1 MQRIGVFVCHCGSNI
16 AATVDVKKV
25 VELAAKEPGVV
36 HAEDYQYMCSE
47 AGQAKIQ
54 EAIKEKN
61 LTGVVVCSCSP
72 RMHEATFR
80 KAAER
85 AGLNPYMVEIANIRE
100 HCSWIHKDMEEATK
114 KAVILARAAIAKVNL
129 NTPLQP
135 GESRVTKRALII
147 GGGIAGIQT
156 ALDIADAG
164 YEVDIVEKT
173 PSIGGRMSQLDKT
186 FPTLDCSA
194 CILTPKMVEAAAHEK
209 INIYT
214 YSEVEHVSG
223 FVGDFTVDIRKKA
236 RSVNM
241 DKCTGCGVCQE
252 KCPSKK
258 IPNEFNRGLNN
269 RTAIY
274 TPFAQAIPNVPV
286 IDRENCLKFKT
297 GKCGVCQEKCPSK
310 KIPNEFN
317 RGLNNRT
324 AIYTPFAQAI
334 PNVPVIDREN
344 CIKFKTGKCGV
355 CSKVCQAGAIEYDQ
369 QDEIVTQKYGA
380 IVVAT
385 GFDTIKLDKYDEY
398 AYSQSKDVITSLEL
412 ERIMNAAG
420 PTKGHLERLSDGKA
434 PKELVFIQCVGSRCS
449 DDRGKPYCSK
459 ICCMYTAKHAML
471 IRDKYPDTN
480 VTVFYIDVRTPGKNF
495 DEFYRRAVEQYGVNY
510 IKGQVGKVIP
520 QPDGSLLVQGS
531 DLIDNKQILKKADM
545 VVLATAIE
553 PNPDVRKI
561 ATMLTASIDTNNFL
575 TEAHAKLRP
584 VESPTAGIFL
594 SGVCQGPKDIPET
607 VAQAG
612 AAAVKAI
619 GLLAKDKLTTNP
631 CTAKSD
637 ELLCNGCST
646 CANVCPYGAISYED
660 KQVNDHGIRETRR
673 VAVVN
678 TALCQGCGA
687 CTVACP
693 SGAMDLQGFSNRQI
707 IAEVDAICR

>member
-25 VELAAKEPGVV
+25 VEMALQEPGVF
-36 HAEDYQYMCSE
+36 HAEDYPYMCSE
-47 AGQAKIQ
+47 AGQSRIAA
-54 EAIKEKN
+54 AIREKG
-61 LTGVVVCSCSP
+61 LTGIVVCSCSP
-72 RMHEATFR
+72 RMHETTFR
-80 KAAER
+80 KAAEK
-85 AGLNPYMVEIANIRE
+85 AGINPYLVEIANIRE
-100 HCSWIHKDMEEATK
+100 HCSWIHKDMEEATR
-114 KAVILARAAIAKVNL
+114 KAVILMRAAVAKVHL
-129 NTPLQP
+129 DAPLSA
-135 GESRVTKRALII
+135 GESRVIKRALVI

-164 YEVDIVEKT
+164 YKVDIVEKS

-194 CILTPKMVEAAAHEK
+194 CILTPKMVEAAAHE
-209 INIYT
+209 NITIHT
-214 YSEVEHVSG
+214 YSEVEKVSG
-223 FVGDFTVDIRKKA
+223 FVGNFTVDIRKKA
-236 RSVNM
+236 RYVDLN
-241 DKCTGCGVCQE
+241 KCTGCGVCQE

-258 IPNEFNRGLNN
+258 TLNEFNRGLNT

-286 IDRENCLKFKT
+286 IDAASCIKMKT
-297 GKCGVCQEKCPSK
+297 GKCGICEK
-310 KIPNEFN
+310 F
-317 RGLNNRT
+317 
-324 AIYTPFAQAI
+324 
-334 PNVPVIDREN
+334 
-344 CIKFKTGKCGV
+344 
-355 CSKVCQAGAIEYDQ
+355 CQAGAIDYTQ
-369 QDEIVTQKYGA
+369 TDEIVTEQYGA

-385 GFDTIKLDKYDEY
+385 GFDTIKLDRYGEY
-398 AYSQSKDVITSLEL
+398 AYKESKDVITSLEL

-434 PKELVFIQCVGSRCS
+434 PKEIVFIQCVGSRCADS
-449 DDRGKPYCSK
+449 RGKPYCSK

-495 DEFYRRAVEQYGVNY
+495 DEFYRRAVEDYGVNY
-510 IKGQVGKVIP
+510 IKGQVGKVAP
-520 QPDGSLLVQGS
+520 QSDGSLLVQGV
-531 DLIDNKQILKKADM
+531 DLLENKQILKKADM

-575 TEAHAKLRP
+575 TEAHPKLRP
-584 VESPTAGIFL
+584 VESPTAGVFL

-612 AAAVKAI
+612 AAAVKVI
-619 GLLAKDKLTTNP
+619 GLLAKDKLKTNP
-631 CTAKSD
+631 CTAKPD
-637 ELLCNGCST
+637 ELRCNGCSQ
-646 CANVCPYGAISYED
+646 CANVCPYGAISYENR
-660 KQVNDHGIRETRR
+660 QVNDHGIREERH

-678 TALCQGCGA
+678 SALCQGCGA
-687 CTVACP
+687 CTVTCP

>member
-25 VELAAKEPGVV
+25 VEMALQEPGVF
-36 HAEDYQYMCSE
+36 HAEDYPYMCSE
-47 AGQAKIQ
+47 AGQSRIAA
-54 EAIKEKN
+54 AIREKG
-61 LTGVVVCSCSP
+61 LTGIVVCSCSP
-72 RMHEATFR
+72 RMHETTFR
-80 KAAER
+80 KAAEK
-85 AGLNPYMVEIANIRE
+85 AGINPYLVEIANIRE
-100 HCSWIHKDMEEATK
+100 HCSWIHKDMEEATR
-114 KAVILARAAIAKVNL
+114 KAVILMRAAVAKVHL
-129 NTPLQP
+129 DAPLSA
-135 GESRVTKRALII
+135 GESRVIKRALVI

-164 YEVDIVEKT
+164 YKVDIVEKS

-194 CILTPKMVEAAAHEK
+194 CILTPKMVEAAAHE
-209 INIYT
+209 NITIHT
-214 YSEVEHVSG
+214 YSEVEKVSG
-223 FVGDFTVDIRKKA
+223 FVGNFTVDIRKKA
-236 RSVNM
+236 RYVDLN
-241 DKCTGCGVCQE
+241 KCTGCGVCQE

-258 IPNEFNRGLNN
+258 TLNEFNRGLNT

-286 IDRENCLKFKT
+286 IDAASCIKMKT
-297 GKCGVCQEKCPSK
+297 GKCGICEK
-310 KIPNEFN
+310 F
-317 RGLNNRT
+317 
-324 AIYTPFAQAI
+324 
-334 PNVPVIDREN
+334 
-344 CIKFKTGKCGV
+344 
-355 CSKVCQAGAIEYDQ
+355 CQAGAIDYTQ
-369 QDEIVTQKYGA
+369 TDEIVTEQYGA

-385 GFDTIKLDKYDEY
+385 GFDTIKLDKYGEY
-398 AYSQSKDVITSLEL
+398 AYNESKDVITSLEL

-434 PKELVFIQCVGSRCS
+434 PKEIVFIQCVGSRCADS
-449 DDRGKPYCSK
+449 RGKPYCSK

-495 DEFYRRAVEQYGVNY
+495 DEFYRRAVEDYGVNY
-510 IKGQVGKVIP
+510 IKGQVGKVAP
-520 QPDGSLLVQGS
+520 QNDGSLLVQGV
-531 DLIDNKQILKKADM
+531 DLLENKQILKKADM

-575 TEAHAKLRP
+575 TEAHPKLRP
-584 VESPTAGIFL
+584 VESPTAGVFL

-612 AAAVKAI
+612 AAAVKVI
-619 GLLAKDKLTTNP
+619 GLLAKDKLKTNP
-631 CTAKSD
+631 CTAKPD
-637 ELLCNGCST
+637 ELRCNGCSQ
-646 CANVCPYGAISYED
+646 CANVCPYGAISYENR
-660 KQVNDHGIRETRR
+660 QVNDHGIREERR

-678 TALCQGCGA
+678 SALCQGCGA
-687 CTVACP
+687 CTVTCP
-693 SGAMDLQGFSNRQI
+693 SGAMDLQDFSNRQI

>member
-1 MQRIGVFVCHCGSNI
+1 MHRIGVFVCHCGTNI
-16 AATVDVKKV
+16 AATVDIDRV
-25 VELAAKEPGVV
+25 VAAGAKEPGVV

-47 AGQAKIQ
+47 AGQLKVR
-54 EAIKEKN
+54 EAIKEKQ
-61 LTGVVVCSCSP
+61 LTGIVVCSCSP
-72 RMHEATFR
+72 RMHENTFR
-80 KAAER
+80 QAAQR

-100 HCSWIHKDMEEATK
+100 HCSWIHKDREEATE
-114 KAVILARAAIAKVNL
+114 KAIILARAAIAKVML
-129 NTPLQP
+129 NAPLTA
-135 GESRVTKRALII
+135 GTSRVVKRALVI

-156 ALDIADAG
+156 ALDIAEAG
-164 YEVDIVEKT
+164 YKVDIVEKT

-194 CILTPKMVEAAAHEK
+194 CILTPKMVEAAAHEN
-209 INIYT
+209 ITIYT
-214 YSEVEHVSG
+214 YSEVEKVTG
-223 FVGDFTVDIRKKA
+223 FVGDFHVEIRKKA
-236 RSVNM
+236 RSVDM
-241 DKCTGCGVCQE
+241 SKCTGCGVCQE

-258 IPNEFNRGLNN
+258 APNEFNRGLDK
-269 RTAIY
+269 RSAIY

-286 IDRENCLKFKT
+286 IDREH
-297 GKCGVCQEKCPSK
+297 
-310 KIPNEFN
+310 
-317 RGLNNRT
+317 
-324 AIYTPFAQAI
+324 
-334 PNVPVIDREN
+334 

-355 CSKVCQAGAIEYDQ
+355 CAKVCQAGAIDYEQ
-369 QDEIVTQKYGA
+369 KDEIITENYGA

-398 AYSQSKDVITSLEL
+398 AYSQSPDVITSLEL

-420 PTKGHLERLSDGKA
+420 PTKGHLERMSDHRA
-434 PKELVFIQCVGSRCS
+434 PKSMVFIQCVGSRCA
-449 DDRGKPYCSK
+449 DNRGKSYCSK

-471 IRDKYPDTN
+471 IRDKYPDVD

-495 DEFYRRAVEQYGVNY
+495 DEFYRRAVEEYGVHY
-510 IKGQVGKVIP
+510 IKGQVGKVAP
-520 QPDGSLLVQGS
+520 QGDKLLVQGV
-531 DLIDNKQILKKADM
+531 DLLDNKRILMETDM

-575 TEAHAKLRP
+575 TESHAKLRP

-612 AAAVKAI
+612 AAAVKVV
-619 GLLAKDKLTTNP
+619 GLLAKDHLVTNP
-631 CTAKSD
+631 CVAKSD
-637 ELLCNGCST
+637 TLLCNGCSS
-646 CANVCPYGAISYED
+646 CEKVCPYGAISYEE
-660 KQVNDHGIRETRR
+660 QEVNDHGIRETRR

-678 TALCQGCGA
+678 SALCQGCGA

-707 IAEVDAICR
+707 LAEVDAICR